1 MTIQERCQE
10 RGSCSRQ
17 REQPQAPELW
27 MSPWIGGRAR
37 RGPIPACLQPNPTSA
52 RLLGVWGMLSAR
64 AGHPWSFSRE
74 SGISSGLNAAGEGA
88 RRWRDGNR
96 ERWKWGEMGTGR
108 GGNRE
113 RWKRGEMEIWR
124 DGNMERWK
132 SFNSTSSWLRHRCHH
147 PHVSPSS
154 HLSPHLQGSG
164 SWGHMDPMKGFLG
177 HFLGS
182 EAQQGAGMSLYKT
195 SGSSLFPSPSS
206 ARCHRACDEVEGQT
220 PRSSQECQD
229 WECFPLIPPADG
241 SSACLQSPAVTQPL
255 IRSPG
260 AFSSLTRS

>member
-1 MTIQERCQE
+1 M
-10 RGSCSRQ
+10 
-17 REQPQAPELW
+17 
-27 MSPWIGGRAR
+27 
-37 RGPIPACLQPNPTSA
+37 
-52 RLLGVWGMLSAR
+52 
-64 AGHPWSFSRE
+64 
-74 SGISSGLNAAGEGA
+74 
-88 RRWRDGNR
+88 
-96 ERWKWGEMGTGR
+96 GR
-108 GGNRE
+108 GGNGE
-113 RWKRGEMEIWR
+113 RWEWGEMEKGR

-132 SFNSTSSWLRHRCHH
+132 YGEMEKLQ
-147 PHVSPSS
+147 PHLIRASAPLSPPPCVPIVTFVPSS
-154 HLSPHLQGSG
+154 PRVRELGEHGPHEGIFG
-164 SWGHMDPMKGFLG
+164 A
-177 HFLGS
+177 FLGS
-182 EAQQGAGMSLYKT
+182 GAQQGAGTSLYKT

>member
-74 SGISSGLNAAGEGA
+74 SGISLGLNAAGEGA
-88 RRWRDGNR
+88 RRWRDGN
-96 ERWKWGEMGTGR
+96 G
-108 GGNRE
+108 E
-113 RWKRGEMEIWR
+113 RWKRGEVEKGR

-132 SFNSTSSWLRHRCHH
+132 SFSSTSSWLRHRCHH
-147 PHVSPSS
+147 PHVSPLSD
-154 HLSPHLQGSG
+154 LSPHLQGSG

-177 HFLGS
+177 HFWVRELS
-182 EAQQGAGMSLYKT
+182 KEQG
-195 SGSSLFPSPSS
+195 
-206 ARCHRACDEVEGQT
+206 
-220 PRSSQECQD
+220 
-229 WECFPLIPPADG
+229 
-241 SSACLQSPAVTQPL
+241 
-255 IRSPG
+255 
-260 AFSSLTRS
+260 